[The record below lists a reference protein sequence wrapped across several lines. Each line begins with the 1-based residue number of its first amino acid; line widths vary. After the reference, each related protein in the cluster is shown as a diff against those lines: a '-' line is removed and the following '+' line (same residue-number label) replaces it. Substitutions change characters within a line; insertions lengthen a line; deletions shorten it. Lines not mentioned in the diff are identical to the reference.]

1 MPVCSGFYT
10 FDIMRVRIMIVII
23 LMGII
28 RYIHIVALKGVEKSI
43 EKSIEFCRKYRGF
56 NRSVHC
62 NSKGMAVISAF
73 PSKGNYGI

>member
-43 EKSIEFCRKYRGF
+43 EFRRKYRGF

-62 NSKGMAVISAF
+62 NSKGMVVISAF